1 MKEPRKEGM
10 AQKGAAA
17 VAAGG
22 ELHRGDGAGAEPPAQ
37 RRARSGD
44 RCDALGKVLGH
55 RGGRLLGVPGQRHG
69 GVLPLGGAD
78 GEQLA
83 AVARGVR
90 GVDAAV
96 EDGLEP
102 VGDVG
107 VVVESEDTVRLRQ
120 GLGEVLAVAL
130 GHAADGDDGLGAA
143 VLLEIVGFSRAS
155 TESFLAASTNP
166 QVLTTATSASE
177 ASSTRSQP
185 SAAKRPAS
193 SSESTSLRAQPR
205 VTRATVRRSGMDSR
219 LLCCRR
225 VVPPCRVAC
234 PPPATRSNRCPATR
248 SNRRRARR
256 ERRRAPGTRP
266 DARRWGGEA
275 RDQPASGSPLVYVSR
290 ST

>member
-10 AQKGAAA
+10 AQKEQLA

-143 VLLEIVGFSRAS
+143 VLLEIVGFEQGVDGVLLGGFDEPTGVDDCDIRVGGILDEVPAVRCQAACQLLRVHLVTGAAKSDKGDGTAFGHGLKTTLSRRPSRRAGLPALLLLRGV
-155 TESFLAASTNP
+155 TGALLRGVTGGGPAGNADGRPARGRTP
-166 QVLTTATSASE
+166 VDGVG
-177 ASSTRSQP
+177 RRGISQP
-185 SAAKRPAS
+185 RGHPWC
-193 SSESTSLRAQPR
+193 T
-205 VTRATVRRSGMDSR
+205 
-219 LLCCRR
+219 
-225 VVPPCRVAC
+225 
-234 PPPATRSNRCPATR
+234 
-248 SNRRRARR
+248 
-256 ERRRAPGTRP
+256 
-266 DARRWGGEA
+266 
-275 RDQPASGSPLVYVSR
+275 
-290 ST
+290 